1 MGSCF
6 LALDLS
12 RWTLPGQASPPEAY
26 PPSLQVRRS
35 GSGAHCHE
43 CLYRAPAN
51 WSQRQQIGNHSAD
64 KEKLTRRSTQ
74 HIYRPGP
81 RKAVS
86 GGLPG
91 GGEPWAP

>member
-26 PPSLQVRRS
+26 PPSLQVRQS

-51 WSQRQQIGNHSAD
+51 WSQRQRIGDHSAD
-64 KEKLTRRSTQ
+64 KKLTRRSTQ
-74 HIYRPGP
+74 HIHRPGP